1 MQRILILLPNNL
13 GDVIMTLPV
22 LAGIKKNNS
31 QSRIT
36 FFVEDGFEGG
46 IEKSLDCDRIYKF
59 PRKVLRDSSLGNE
72 WKKGISHLTEIIE
85 DLRAQGFDS
94 VINLSQHPYL
104 SYIVSLLRVEDV
116 KGGVMLKE
124 GNLALRDPWSQ
135 YLYTIPFS
143 RAFNRFHATDIYK
156 KIAGVHGISESSILL
171 TQNEKENAHKYL
183 QNKGVAENSR
193 LIVFQP
199 GAAYY
204 SKRWPVEN
212 FIALGKMLVKDGYHI
227 LITGAPSERDIGSGI
242 FENLPDN
249 CSLLSGELT
258 FRETIAV
265 TSLCEF
271 CVTGDTA
278 LMHAAS
284 ALQKKVYTVFGSTNP
299 VETGPYGTGHIVF
312 AGRCTTRPCF
322 CKECKTKLCMKSILP
337 EAVYKIISDTQPNGT
352 NLGCDVYQTE
362 IDQDGLYCLQPICG
376 TNTHFFNDTGASIT
390 GRAFDQSIKALQEN
404 DDYLMYKDES
414 EQTIAVIKKMEEK
427 LQQYLLLKNSES
439 IRSFELHKK
448 ELSSIKGIGEFWSAL
463 LNIRLNSVQ
472 VLDIEMGIAESCD
485 VCIKTREQIESAFSV

>member
-1 MQRILILLPNNL
+1 M
-13 GDVIMTLPV
+13 
-22 LAGIKKNNS
+22 
-31 QSRIT
+31 
-36 FFVEDGFEGG
+36 
-46 IEKSLDCDRIYKF
+46 EKSLDCDRIYKF
-59 PRKVLRDSSLGNE
+59 PRKVLRDSSLGIE
-72 WKKGISHLTEIIE
+72 WKKGISQLTEIIE
-85 DLRAQGFDS
+85 DLKAQGFDS
-94 VINLSQHPYL
+94 VINLAQHPYL
-104 SYIVSLLRVEDV
+104 SYIVSLLGVEDV

-124 GNLALRDPWSQ
+124 GNLALRDSWSQ
-135 YLYTIPFS
+135 YLYTIPFG

-156 KIAGVHGISESSILL
+156 KIAGVQGISESTIVL
-171 TQNEKENAHKYL
+171 TQTEKENSQEYL
-183 QNKGVAENSR
+183 VNKGVAENSR

-199 GAAYY
+199 GAAYS

-227 LITGAPSERDIGSGI
+227 LITGAPSERDIGTGI
-242 FENLPDN
+242 FENLPEN

-284 ALQKKVYTVFGSTNP
+284 ALQKKVYAIFGSTNP
-299 VETGPYGTGHIVF
+299 VETGPYGMGHIVF

-322 CKECKTKLCMKSILP
+322 CKDCKTKLCMKSILP
-337 EAVYKIISDTQPNGT
+337 ETVYKFISGAQSKDT

-362 IDQDGLYCLQPICG
+362 IDEGGLYRLQPICG
-376 TNTHFFNDTGASIT
+376 TDTHFFNETGASLT
-390 GRAFDQSIKALQEN
+390 ERAFDQSMKALQEN
-404 DDYLMYKDES
+404 DDYLMYKEES

-427 LQQYLLLKNSES
+427 LQQYLLIKNSES

-472 VLDIEMGIAESCD
+472 VLDIEKGIAESCD
-485 VCIKTREQIESAFSV
+485 VCNKTCKQIESAFSV